1 VAGADEPV
9 TVVEVVAELFVV
21 TGSGV
26 AEVTLTVFVSVPAA
40 VGVTTMVMVAVAAF
54 AKVPRLQVTAAV
66 PEHEPVDV
74 VAETKVTPAGNVS
87 VTDTPWAESGPLFV
101 TVIE

>member
-9 TVVEVVAELFVV
+9 TVVEVVAELFAV

-26 AEVTLTVFVSVPAA
+26 VEVTLAVFVSVPAA

-54 AKVPRLQVTAAV
+54 ANVPRLQVTVVV
-66 PEHEPVDV
+66 PEHEPVDA
-74 VAETKVTPAGNVS
+74 VAETKVTPAGNPS
-87 VTDTPWAESGPLFV
+87 VTATPWAASGPLLV